1 MLKARLDRQLKGEA
15 GLAAAGAAGQGD
27 EPVVA
32 QELAELSELFR
43 SPDEARQLRGQGLIR
58 AHWLLALQRSQ
69 RRDRPI
75 LLISILKLGPTS
87 DHHPDRGMGSTAPV
101 GFVAARWER

>member
-1 MLKARLDRQLKGEA
+1 SSRRRHDAGGVARRRQRHEPRTVGMLKARLDRQLKGEA

-75 LLISILKLGPTS
+75 LLISI
-87 DHHPDRGMGSTAPV
+87 
-101 GFVAARWER
+101 